1 MCGFHDNF
9 YMRPTSFPWKKYF
22 ADGIITWLVCFG
34 RLFLL
39 VEHQHAVVLW
49 PRSPQIESLPLET
62 DHRFECR
69 GIPFVNY
76 YTEWETAYHCCFF
89 APFQVFF
96 LVFGVSLMFGCFWMQ
111 PVACF
116 YLLVQKG
123 LVYPRRKA
131 SRTGCWMLSF
141 ETPLG
146 WWYSPWGSNSWR
158 NNMAQEFF
166 FHITR

>member
-1 MCGFHDNF
+1 MVSMCGFHDNF

-96 LVFGVSLMFGCFWMQ
+96 LGFWGVFDVWMFLDAAGCMFL
-111 PVACF
+111 PV
-116 YLLVQKG
+116 G
-123 LVYPRRKA
+123 
-131 SRTGCWMLSF
+131 SERTGLPTTKGITDWMLDVEF
-141 ETPLG
+141 R
-146 WWYSPWGSNSWR
+146 NSVR
-158 NNMAQEFF
+158 LVILTMG
-166 FHITR
+166 